1 VIVRGVRDADQ
12 RLLAEG
18 PVQSLPID
26 AGARPAAVKND
37 DVAAPVAVEV
47 VDANRLGNAFFP

>member
-1 VIVRGVRDADQ
+1 MRGVRDADQ